1 MKIDFFEQMC
11 YNLVTNGGYDMKYK
25 FRLSYKAGNK
35 YIPINLNN
43 VVFLSDI
50 SKTEI
55 KAIDEFT
62 TYFETKEDM
71 LNYLKSNNLIPNN
84 VDTLYITFDVKQDNK
99 TYEQLYAYNKT
110 LFFKGDIDRLKYSY
124 IYKYFRNNFENGA
137 FMENIVEHYE
147 KKYVHKNFTTLKV
160 LARAIKDG
168 GIWSL
173 DNDDRKVYYEEFD
186 KFLDFLFKKT
196 TKKGTKVNYKNVRDF
211 LCFIDGEEPIKVKG
225 NEIFETIDPKVVKP
239 EEIMDDFIE
248 PENIPIEEYCKYN
261 RDFIPEYFEAYQD
274 GNDFIAPITKEEME
288 ESLNDYA
295 KKLCFKRDNGEYE

>member
-1 MKIDFFEQMC
+1 
-11 YNLVTNGGYDMKYK
+11 MKYK
-25 FRLSYKAGNK
+25 FRLSYKDGNK

-43 VVFLSDI
+43 VEFLNDI

-62 TYFETKEDM
+62 THFETKEDM

-84 VDTLYITFDVKQDNK
+84 VETLYITFDVKQDNK

-124 IYKYFRNNFENGA
+124 IYKYFRNKFENGT

-196 TKKGTKVNYKNVRDF
+196 TKKGKEVNYKNVRDF

-225 NEIFETIDPKVVKP
+225 NEIFETIDSKVVKP

-261 RDFIPEYFEAYQD
+261 RDFMPEYFEAYQD
-274 GNDFIAPITKEEME
+274 GNDFIAPITKEEIE
-288 ESLNDYA
+288 ESMNDYA